1 MNNVVV
7 LMKKGEQNYVTRI
20 EKYILFNINIID
32 YFLSPSFIKNVSVR
46 LHGEAY
52 KIIYVDC
59 QNYYPSFCL
68 RCSRVK
74 NIFHG
79 LLLIEICFNK

>member
-59 QNYYPSFCL
+59 QNDYPSFWVC
-68 RCSRVK
+68 
-74 NIFHG
+74 HG
-79 LLLIEICFNK
+79 LVKSR